1 MEPKIINTNMKKI
14 ALLSTSFVL
23 LCILLFVYR
32 MFNKPHTNVKENK
45 AYEHLSAEQLFYFFN
60 RNEDSAMV
68 VFSDQIIQ
76 VTGTLLTKDL
86 SNELEPQI
94 TLKTNINNGFIR
106 CGFKPNELKNIAKLK
121 DSSTVKIKGICK
133 GMNGDDELT
142 LLEDKD
148 IILSSSIIIE

>member
-1 MEPKIINTNMKKI
+1 MKKI

-23 LCILLFVYR
+23 LGILLFVYR

-94 TLKTNINNGFIR
+94 ILKTNDTEGFIR
-106 CGFKPNELKNIAKLK
+106 CGFKPSELQNIEILK
-121 DSSTVKIKGICK
+121 DS
-133 GMNGDDELT
+133 
-142 LLEDKD
+142 
-148 IILSSSIIIE
+148 